1 MGWIWQHGMRW
12 VASQLASEARRAN
25 SSASDEASP
34 DPTSESDEPR
44 EIGKTAAA
52 FLCETKLLFDALA
65 DELSGKQHVRA
76 HRIALC
82 HGRLE
87 GKRVVVARPVTETPD
102 HKQFVSAVI
111 EGHSPRFAV
120 SISEATSLR
129 ERIKLG
135 TIVMA
140 SRVFA
145 AGGQSLRIDGQTPI
159 GKGLVRGGVST
170 PGYKKT
176 EELADP
182 TDAPLAEDNWS
193 ESIARVCSE
202 MSLPLMVAAVVL
214 RPPAECRTGEADKYK
229 RQRSWAGKSGVLVGL
244 VWKNHT
250 GLGELW
256 NEKEARWSSS
266 VQLAKLARLIVKS
279 IH

>member
-1 MGWIWQHGMRW
+1 VGWIWQHGMRW
-12 VASQLASEARRAN
+12 VASQLASEARRAS
-25 SSASDEASP
+25 SSASEEASQ
-34 DPTSESDEPR
+34 DPASESDEPLK
-44 EIGKTAAA
+44 ISQTTAA
-52 FLCETKLLFDALA
+52 FLCESKLLFDAVA

-76 HRIALC
+76 HRMALC
-82 HGRLE
+82 HGKLE
-87 GKRVVVARPVTETPD
+87 GKRVVVARPVSETPD
-102 HKQFVSAVI
+102 LKQFVSAVI
-111 EGHSPRFAV
+111 EGHAPRFAL

-129 ERIKLG
+129 ERIEPG

-145 AGGQSLRIDGQTPI
+145 TCGKSLRIDGQTPI

-170 PGYKKT
+170 PGYQKS
-176 EELADP
+176 EELADS
-182 TDAPLAEDNWS
+182 TDAPLAEDKWS
-193 ESIARVCSE
+193 EPIARVCGE
-202 MSLPLMVAAVVL
+202 LSLPLMVAAVVL

-266 VQLAKLARLIVKS
+266 VQLAKLARMLVKS
-279 IH
+279 IV